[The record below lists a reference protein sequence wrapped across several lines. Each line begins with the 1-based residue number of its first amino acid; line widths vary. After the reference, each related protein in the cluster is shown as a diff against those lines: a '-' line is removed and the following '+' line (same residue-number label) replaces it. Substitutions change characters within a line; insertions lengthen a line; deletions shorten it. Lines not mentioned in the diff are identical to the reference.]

1 MPHDPFGDLES
12 LFSEGDLGV
21 TRGAGAPKG
30 GYTPTRKEAVIRD
43 EAVPP
48 TPVTSKELDSAPPS
62 PAGRTPTRLEPL
74 PLFRSGERLA
84 TRSEATVE
92 DAAAFKPTRRPA
104 MALLCCLDDGSDDG
118 EWIRVR
124 TDRFVIGRTEGDFKV
139 PHDGLVSH
147 KHAEI
152 TRTLEN
158 GKVIWHLTDLHSEN
172 GTFVAVPERPLKHGI
187 EMWLGSRRYRFEH
200 IDGAAAPVLAEIGGE
215 RRIVIDPPRLD
226 FGRAMVPVDPC
237 LGKPHAKFELGND
250 GKWKVVNLG
259 SRNGIWVRTDRV
271 RFVANCRFQIGEQRF
286 YVEVVP

>member
-30 GYTPTRKEAVIRD
+30 GYTPTRKEAVVRD
-43 EAVPP
+43 EVKTPP
-48 TPVTSKELDSAPPS
+48 PLTQEPEKPGS
-62 PAGRTPTRLEPL
+62 PAGRSPTRLEPL
-74 PLFRSGERLA
+74 PLFRAGDRLA
-84 TRSEATVE
+84 TRAEQVVE
-92 DAAAFKPTRRPA
+92 DTAPFKPTRRPP
-104 MALLCCLDDGSDDG
+104 MALLCYLDDGSEDG
-118 EWIRVR
+118 EWFRVR
-124 TDRFVIGRTEGDFKV
+124 TDKFVIGRTEGDLLV
-139 PHDGLVSH
+139 PHDGLVSPR
-147 KHAEI
+147 HAEI

-158 GKVIWHLTDLHSEN
+158 SKHVWHLTDLHSEA
-172 GTFVAVPERPLKHGI
+172 GTFVAVPERPLKHGM
-187 EMWLGSRRYRFEH
+187 ELWLGTRRYRFEQQE
-200 IDGAAAPVLAEIGGE
+200 GGAAPVLAEIGGE
-215 RRIVIDPPRLD
+215 RRIVLDPPAVD

-237 LGKPHAKFELGND
+237 LGKPHCRFEGGAD